1 MTEHADG
8 SKPPTRWRR
17 QPVTVGELIDTL
29 KGYDPDMRVV
39 VDGYEDGYDSLTADS
54 ITEVAIVA
62 DAAKTDRSEIVG
74 DHQNPEKLSEAG
86 DDTGW
91 GGEWTQPYT
100 ADAAATAP
108 LRALLLSR
116 RGKGLA
122 RGVGRDV

>member
-1 MTEHADG
+1 MTEHPDG
-8 SKPPTRWRR
+8 SKPPQTWRR

-29 KGYDPDMRVV
+29 KGYDPRMPVV

-74 DHQNPEKLSEAG
+74 DHQHPEKLPETG

-91 GGEWTQPYT
+91 GGEWAQLYT
-100 ADAAATAP
+100 AAAGASAP
-108 LRALLLSR
+108 VRALLLSR
-116 RGKGLA
+116 RDNQ
-122 RGVGRDV
+122 RTR